1 MIRKHMDFDTLRSRI
16 TSRSIMSVE
25 ELFRDLLLLA
35 NNALVFYSKNTRE
48 HKSAL
53 LLRDLTTKT
62 LRQHFNDSRSTKVAS
77 ANDSGVTSVQ
87 SSPPVKPQNVPS
99 CNKNL
104 PGKTTTD
111 SKINDVAKS
120 PKKGSAQPKKA
131 GRKSNTQQPVT
142 PVKGRKRGRT
152 R

>member
-1 MIRKHMDFDTLRSRI
+1 MDFDTLRSRI
-16 TSRSIMSVE
+16 TGRSIMSVE

-48 HKSAL
+48 YKNAL

-62 LRQHFNDSRSTKVAS
+62 LRQHFNDSRSTKPAS
-77 ANDSGVTSVQ
+77 TNLSIITTIC
-87 SSPPVKPQNVPS
+87 SSPPVKPQSVHPGNRD
-99 CNKNL
+99 L
-104 PGKTTTD
+104 PEKTAD
-111 SKINDVAKS
+111 LKVNDVAKT
-120 PKKGSAQPKKA
+120 PKKGSAQPRKV
-131 GRKSNTQQPVT
+131 GRKINTRQTVS